1 MAYVALLAVGHR
13 KLSRMRCR
21 VTIERTGLLNRSTNP
36 RSTRCHITRLVVF
49 AALLLFAAMGVHH
62 TQKALPDGVSFA
74 GPVRPLSGVR
84 FLRDLTY
91 IEGNQRRV
99 EQEIFDAIFSM
110 IDQAERLVLVDM
122 FLFNEFQGS
131 KPETTR
137 MLARELTDHLIARR
151 VARPD
156 INIYLLTDPI
166 NTVYGGVSS
175 PQLEQLRAAGVD
187 VTVTDL
193 SRLRDS
199 NAFYSA
205 VWRLLVKPLGNS
217 EGGLLPNPFGDGQV
231 SLRSYFALANFKA
244 NHRKVVVTDG
254 PNGLIGLVTSA
265 NPHDGS
271 SAHENVALQ
280 FSGAAAYDLLLAE
293 QAVMRFSGGPYQKLD
308 AWLEGDIGL
317 PGLESQ
323 PAGSLTMQIVSEHQI
338 EKAALQLIG
347 RASEIDLA
355 MFYLSDRDIVEGL
368 KVAAYSGVPV
378 RLILDPNKDAF
389 GHAKGGIP
397 NRQVATEL
405 MQIPGIQLRWA
416 ATDGEQYHSKML
428 LTRDGSG
435 GANLLLG
442 SANFTRRN
450 LGDFNLE
457 LSAVVSG
464 PATAPVL
471 ERASNYF
478 ERGWKNDAGLTFTTD
493 YSSYQEQSALKN
505 LAYRFMEWSGMS
517 SF

>member
-1 MAYVALLAVGHR
+1 
-13 KLSRMRCR
+13 
-21 VTIERTGLLNRSTNP
+21 
-36 RSTRCHITRLVVF
+36 
-49 AALLLFAAMGVHH
+49 MGIYH
-62 TQKALPDGVSFA
+62 TQKSLPDGVSYS
-74 GPVRPLSGVR
+74 GPLQPLSGVR

-99 EQEIFDAIFSM
+99 EQEIFDAIFAM
-110 IDQAERLVLVDM
+110 IDQAEQLILVDM
-122 FLFNEFQGS
+122 FLFNEFQGR

-137 MLARELTDHLIARR
+137 SLARELTDHLIARR

-156 INIYLLTDPI
+156 IHIYLLTDPI
-166 NTVYGGVSS
+166 NTVYGGAPS
-175 PQLEQLRAAGVD
+175 PQLQRLEDAGVE

-231 SLRSYFALANFKA
+231 SLRSYFSLANFKA

-280 FSGAAAYDLLLAE
+280 FSGAAVYDLLAAE

-308 AWLEGDIGL
+308 AWLEVPAGL
-317 PGLESQ
+317 PELESR
-323 PAGSLTMQIVSEHQI
+323 PAGSLTIQIVSEQQI

-368 KVAAYSGVPV
+368 KVAAFSGVAV

-397 NRQVATEL
+397 NRQVAAEL

-416 ATDGEQYHSKML
+416 ATHGEQYHSKML
-428 LTRDGSG
+428 LTRDGNG

-464 PATAPVL
+464 PGSAPVL
-471 ERASNYF
+471 QSASNYF
-478 ERGWKNDAGLTFTTD
+478 ERGWNNENGRIFTAD
-493 YSSYQEQSALKN
+493 YDSYREQSDLKN

>member
-1 MAYVALLAVGHR
+1 MARLVGFVALL
-13 KLSRMRCR
+13 
-21 VTIERTGLLNRSTNP
+21 
-36 RSTRCHITRLVVF
+36 LVVVV
-49 AALLLFAAMGVHH
+49 GIYHS
-62 TQKALPDGVSFA
+62 QKTLPDGVSYS

-99 EQEIFDAIFSM
+99 EQEIFDAIFMM
-110 IDQAERLVLVDM
+110 IDQAEQLILVDM

-137 MLARELTDHLIARR
+137 GLARELTDHLVARR
-151 VARPD
+151 GARPD
-156 INIYLLTDPI
+156 IHIYLLTDPI
-166 NTVYGGVSS
+166 NSVYGGISS
-175 PQLEQLRAAGVD
+175 PQLQRLEDAGVE

-193 SRLRDS
+193 SKLRDS
-199 NAFYSA
+199 NPFYSA

-217 EGGLLPNPFGDGQV
+217 EGGLLPNPFGDGRV
-231 SLRSYFALANFKA
+231 SLRSYFSLANFKA
-244 NHRKVVVTDG
+244 NHRKVVVTDA

-280 FSGAAAYDLLLAE
+280 FSGAAASDLLAAE

-308 AWLEGDIGL
+308 AWLEGPAGA
-317 PGLESQ
+317 PERESR
-323 PAGSLTMQIVSEHQI
+323 PAGSLTMQIVSEQQI

-347 RASEIDLA
+347 RAREIDLA
-355 MFYLSDRDIVEGL
+355 MFYLSDRDIVESL
-368 KVAAYSGVPV
+368 KVAAYGGVPV

-397 NRQVATEL
+397 NRQVAAEL

-428 LTRDGSG
+428 MTRDGNG

-450 LGDFNLE
+450 LGNFNLE

-471 ERASNYF
+471 QRASKYF
-478 ERGWKNDAGLTFTTD
+478 EDGWNNEAGRTFTTA
-493 YSSYQEQSALKN
+493 YESYREQSALKN